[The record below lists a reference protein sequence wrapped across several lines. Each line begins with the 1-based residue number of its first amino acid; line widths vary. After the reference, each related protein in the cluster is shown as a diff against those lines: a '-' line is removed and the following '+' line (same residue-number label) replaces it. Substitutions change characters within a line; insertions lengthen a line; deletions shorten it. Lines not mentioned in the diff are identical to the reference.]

1 MEQAMPTKSGKGALY
16 PRNSVWHAV
25 SSQMDLRGNNMND
38 DSRNGCRVFVVEDEA
53 LVSML
58 IQDLLIDSGCD
69 IAGSASGFDEA
80 LRKVD
85 SIDFDVAIL
94 DINLNGKES
103 FAIADAIA
111 TKGIPYLFSTGYGRA
126 GLPDSYRDSIVLQ
139 KPFRQKE
146 MLQALATALASVR
159 S

>member
-1 MEQAMPTKSGKGALY
+1 MRCRLQSSALISPNSVIGEHCELRLASGRIHMEQAMPTKSGKGALY

-80 LRKVD
+80 LRKV
-85 SIDFDVAIL
+85 
-94 DINLNGKES
+94 
-103 FAIADAIA
+103 
-111 TKGIPYLFSTGYGRA
+111 
-126 GLPDSYRDSIVLQ
+126 
-139 KPFRQKE
+139 
-146 MLQALATALASVR
+146 
-159 S
+159 